1 VALIVDSSALLA
13 VLLAEPA
20 RDAITKAMAQAED
33 GMRISAVNFVEASV
47 VIETRKGAAGLLALD
62 RLIEKAGVEVAIIDE
77 KVAREARDAY
87 RNFGKGRHPAKLN
100 LGDCFAYALA
110 KTLSEPLLC
119 TGNDF
124 AKTDISVVLR

>member
-1 VALIVDSSALLA
+1 MIVDSSALLA